1 MKEKVPR
8 LADEEEWLLSD
19 EEDSLVVDEKS
30 SLEPSL

>member
-8 LADEEEWLLSD
+8 LADEEEWPLPD